1 MPEAHG
7 TIHEYDPDKGQGR
20 ILPDGDEE
28 ETIPFDEVAEGER
41 IREGDRVTYDVVGGM
56 AGRMAKEV
64 RRIGPPRPGAG
75 G

>member
-7 TIHEYDPDKGQGR
+7 TIREYDPDKGQGR

-41 IREGDRVTYDVVGGM
+41 IREGDRVTYDVVGGL
-56 AGRMAKEV
+56 AGRMAKAV
-64 RRIGPPRPGAG
+64 RRIPKAPGAP
-75 G
+75 